1 MIFIDTNVLV
11 AYAVADDAN
20 HTRAVHVFERII
32 KGEFGRAFT
41 SDYIFDE
48 TATVILARS
57 TISKAIQA
65 GELIRKFTE
74 ILLVNKDAFDAA
86 WKLFKEQKSSRLSF
100 TDCTAIVL
108 MEQEGIQN
116 IATFD
121 REFEVVKSI
130 NVVR

>member
-100 TDCTAIVL
+100 TGCTAIVL